1 MPHAKRPALPPS
13 LAVWTGYLLSR
24 AAQQCQELFEA
35 LMEPDRIRGRHFRVL
50 AVLGEGE
57 SLSQLEIGER
67 VGIDRNTMVLLLDDL
82 EGRGLV
88 TRRRDPE
95 DRRAH
100 RVSLT
105 RAGGRSGA
113 GDGDGPAHRRRSV
126 RAALARRAR
135 PAPYITQRPVLG

>member
-1 MPHAKRPALPPS
+1 
-13 LAVWTGYLLSR
+13 
-24 AAQQCQELFEA
+24 
-35 LMEPDRIRGRHFRVL
+35 MEVDHIRGRHFRVL

-95 DRRAH
+95 DRRAYQ
-100 RVSLT
+100 VALT
-105 RAGGRSGA
+105 ARGA
-113 GDGDGPAHRRRSV
+113 DVLARGTEMAHRTGEEVFAPLSPDE
-126 RAALARRAR
+126 RAQLHTLLSR
-135 PAPYITQRPVLG
+135 LF